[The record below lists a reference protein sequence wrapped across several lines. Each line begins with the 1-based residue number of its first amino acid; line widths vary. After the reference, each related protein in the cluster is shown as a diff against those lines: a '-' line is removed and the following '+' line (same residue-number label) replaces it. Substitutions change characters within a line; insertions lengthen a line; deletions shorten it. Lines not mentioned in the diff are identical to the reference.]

1 MNPEDAGGKIAVRLS
16 EIAKAGGLR
25 RVMEVGAIDK
35 EARTVELSFSSEVEY
50 ERWFGMEI
58 LSHDPAHVDLARLS
72 NKAPVLWMHDWR
84 DQRGVVESVQ
94 IVERKGRAVLRFSK
108 SPAGDQLFQDI
119 IDGIITKVSVGYRV
133 RGMQLL
139 EMREDIDVFLVDAW
153 EPFEISMVS
162 VPADDTVG
170 VGRSSEHPAREEPPA
185 NVADTS
191 AVPEQRA
198 NSQPPRKEVIR
209 MDEDDVTP
217 GTKPPVVDAKAIVQA
232 ERQRQAD
239 MTRMGK
245 EAGAEELAQQFIAD
259 GKSTDELRAA
269 LFDKFVKERSAKPM
283 AEQERGAE
291 IGMSDKDVK
300 RYSLMKVVRALANPG
315 DKRAQKEAAFE
326 IECSI
331 AAQDQYG
338 KEARGILV
346 PHDVLS
352 RAFNA
357 GGAPNTPTGAQTG
370 QGLVQT
376 NLLTGS
382 FIDMLRNRTTILR
395 MATIM
400 GGLVGNV
407 DIPRQTGGATGYWI
421 GEGDD
426 APEGTPV
433 IGQIGMSPKT
443 VAAYTDITR
452 RLMLQSTPD
461 AEGIVRRDLFNAIGQ
476 TIDRA
481 GYYGSGTNNEPRGIK
496 NYTGLNA
503 VDFAAVN
510 PTFPE
515 LVAMETAIAADNA
528 DVNSMG
534 YVANAKFR
542 GYAKSTVKFASA
554 GSATIWEPGNTV
566 NGYRAEITNQTDDGD
581 VFFGNFADL
590 IVGMWGGLD
599 LTVDT
604 ATLSK
609 SGGTRLVVFQDLDF
623 VLRRVESLCYGSA
636 TVA

>member
-25 RVMEVGAIDK
+25 RVIEVGAIDK
-35 EARTVELSFSSEVEY
+35 DARTVELSFSSEVEY
-50 ERWFGMEI
+50 ERWFGMEV

-72 NKAPVLWMHDWR
+72 NKAPVLWMHDWK
-84 DQRGVVESVQ
+84 DQRGVVEAVQ
-94 IVERKGRAVLRFSK
+94 IVDRKGRAVLRFSK

-170 VGRSSEHPAREEPPA
+170 VGRSAENHAPREEPPA
-185 NVADTS
+185 NAADTS

-209 MDEDDVTP
+209 MEDDDVKP
-217 GTKPPVVDAKAIVQA
+217 GNPPVDPKEIVRA
-232 ERQRQAD
+232 ERQRSAD
-239 MTRMGK
+239 MRRMGK
-245 EAGAEELAQQFIAD
+245 DAGDQELAEKFIED
-259 GKSTDELRAA
+259 GKSPEELRQA

-283 AEQERGAE
+283 AEQERTAE

-300 RYSLMKVVRALANPG
+300 RYSLMRVVRALANPG

-376 NLLTGS
+376 NLMTGS
-382 FIDMLRNRTTILR
+382 FIEMLRNRTTILR

-426 APEGTPV
+426 AIEGTPV

-461 AEGIVRRDLFNAIGQ
+461 AEGIVRRDLFNALGQ